1 MPKANNQPCQ
11 TPIPHD
17 AEACRHHTKQAHA
30 AKANLKSRTLALL
43 PEHRGNMSAV
53 AATLGIDR
61 NTLTRWRTQDPQWD
75 HQIASLRSECADAYI
90 DKLAER
96 FFDGVEEPV
105 YHLGRVV
112 GTVRR
117 YDNRVGMFMLKSLD
131 PRFSDK
137 VVHSHGVERDPEEEA
152 ALMRL
157 LAAPGGVDAVTAAIE
172 QVVVE
177 RLEDGDGDD

>member
-1 MPKANNQPCQ
+1 VTQNSKTAHRAFAACPKPTTNHAKPPSPT
-11 TPIPHD
+11 TPKP
-17 AEACRHHTKQAHA
+17 AATTPNKHTPPKPTS
-30 AKANLKSRTLALL
+30 N
-43 PEHRGNMSAV
+43 PEHS
-53 AATLGIDR
+53 
-61 NTLTRWRTQDPQWD
+61 
-75 HQIASLRSECADAYI
+75 HYS
-90 DKLAER
+90 ER